1 MGILCYIILMNQI
14 KKKII
19 ALIAE
24 RDKRSVSEVT
34 NDINAFVEDMFEDV
48 NENGNFGN
56 IVEWKYDFS
65 CAFDIDLPDA
75 EEFFCVGLWD

>member
-1 MGILCYIILMNQI
+1 MNQI

-48 NENGNFGN
+48 NENGNFEN

-65 CAFDIDLPDA
+65 CAYDIDLPDT
-75 EEFFCVGLWD
+75 EEFFYVGLWD